1 MRRRFDVAGRT
12 AFVTGAARG
21 IGAASAE
28 RLHARG
34 PNVALVGLEPQ
45 RLEELAVRLGDV
57 PPSSRPTH
65 RHRAVE
71 LRASVDTADAE
82 VDPVLH
88 LQAGAPGRS
97 CRRDRTRDR
106 AALGAVW
113 APRYVGPMLTLRGVL
128 QPLSELQVSRSKDLG
143 CC

>member
-45 RLEELAVRLGDV
+45 RLEELAVRLGE
-57 PPSSRPTH
+57 
-65 RHRAVE
+65 RAAFFE
-71 LRASVDTADAE
+71 ADA
-82 VDPVLH
+82 PTSC
-88 LQAGAPGRS
+88 GRATRI
-97 CRRDRTRDR
+97 RRH
-106 AALGAVW
+106 
-113 APRYVGPMLTLRGVL
+113 
-128 QPLSELQVSRSKDLG
+128 S
-143 CC
+143 